1 MEYFFSGG
9 RRGSLDLQNPA
20 VSYSIWQERQI
31 NSIWSMKGVQ
41 SKRNAIG
48 QTLECSM
55 ESSRKSSLLSVS
67 EEHGPKELLSTQ
79 SLIKPLLW
87 PVSSKTWWLIRLY
100 PVVVSWT
107 VRSWWATEKPHK
119 VPSMLRKM
127 AKMPFLSKTSD
138 GLQSLHAVGCY
149 CWASMSPQ
157 SHFYCL

>member
-1 MEYFFSGG
+1 MKYFFSGG

-20 VSYSIWQERQI
+20 FSYSIWQERQI

-48 QTLECSM
+48 QALECSM
-55 ESSRKSSLLSVS
+55 ETLRKSSLLSVS

-79 SLIKPLLW
+79 SLINPLLW
-87 PVSSKTWWLIRLY
+87 PVSSKTWWLILLY

-119 VPSMLRKM
+119 VPLMLRKM
-127 AKMPFLSKTSD
+127 VKMSFLSKTSD
-138 GLQSLHAVGCY
+138 GLQSLHAVRCY
-149 CWASMSPQ
+149 CCASMSPQ